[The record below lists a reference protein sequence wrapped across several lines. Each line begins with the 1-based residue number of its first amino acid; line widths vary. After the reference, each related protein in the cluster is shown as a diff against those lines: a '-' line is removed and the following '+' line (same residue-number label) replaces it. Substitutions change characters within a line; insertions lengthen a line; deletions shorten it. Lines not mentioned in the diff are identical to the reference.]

1 MINRLNIGILFAI
14 ATVFFVSTSTQV
26 LAGEIETVTTFDA
39 STPPGNIGIGPDGRM
54 FLSVHEFYGQ
64 PLKLIE
70 LMKDGSVKPYPD
82 NEWAQ
87 VPKTAG
93 GTGLYGVL
101 GLNVDE
107 HGILWML
114 DTSGKGRAGRLIGWN
129 TKTETLHQI
138 IYLAAPIIEE
148 SSFLNDLAV
157 DSKNGFIYIADTA
170 GSDKAA
176 LIVVNLKTG
185 AARRV
190 LEGSKFTL
198 AEDIDM
204 VIDGR
209 TISLGGAPA
218 RLGVNPITI
227 DPSYEWLYFGSMSG
241 TSVYRIKTADLRNA
255 ALDRAT
261 LEAKVQRYGDKP
273 ISDGITIDGGGNV
286 YVTSITDNSIGVLRA
301 NGKYETLFKSDELS
315 WSDGFAYGPDH
326 KVYVTINELH
336 RSPVL
341 NNGKNGS
348 KGKLK
353 VMRFDA
359 LVKGRPGR

>member
-1 MINRLNIGILFAI
+1 MANRLNICFLLAI
-14 ATVFFVSTSTQV
+14 VTGFLVSTSTQV
-26 LAGEIETVTTFDA
+26 VAGEIETVATFDA
-39 STPPGNIGIGPDGRM
+39 STPPGNIGIGPDGRI

-70 LMKDGSVKPYPD
+70 LMKDGSVRPYP
-82 NEWAQ
+82 NKEWAHM
-87 VPKTAG
+87 PETPG
-93 GTGLYGVL
+93 GAGLYGVL

-107 HGILWML
+107 NGILWML
-114 DTSGKGRAGRLIGWN
+114 DTSGNNRAGRLIGWH
-129 TKTETLHQI
+129 TSTETLHQI
-138 IYLAAPIIEE
+138 IYLAAPIIEA

-170 GSDKAA
+170 GNDKAA

-198 AEDIDM
+198 PEDIDM

-209 TISLGGAPA
+209 TIALGGSPA

-241 TSVYRIKTADLRNA
+241 TSIYRIKTADLHNA
-255 ALDRAT
+255 EFDTAT

-286 YVTSITDNSIGVLRA
+286 YVTSITDNSIGVVRS

-353 VMRFDA
+353 VMRFDT
-359 LVKGRPGR
+359 LVKGKSGR